1 MSETRIW
8 KGHGLGNDY
17 LIADVADLPA
27 PLSPARI
34 RFLCDRHR
42 GLGSDG
48 ILLADIGS
56 GGIGVV
62 GDDAQPNA
70 PGSTGPAEAARS
82 ARSREPARE
91 AGAPGRAHGY
101 ALRIFNPDGTE
112 AEKSGNGLRI
122 FGAWLYRGGLVG
134 LGEWF
139 DVRLIRDRVR
149 MRVEA
154 ELSHGALLIRV
165 ALGRAVFRGEDVA
178 FRPRADEVLD
188 YELALP
194 HGGSARINTV
204 SLSNP
209 HCVVFV
215 PALDRADFLARAPQL
230 CRHPGFAAG
239 TNVQFARVAGP
250 RTLEAWIWERGVGET
265 LASGSSAS
273 AVCAAAV
280 RRGLVA
286 PGALQVVM
294 PGGTADVDVTPDYEV
309 VLVAP
314 AQLIYEAA
322 LVAGAEA
329 EYLTL
334 A

>member
-1 MSETRIW
+1 MSEFRIS

-17 LIADVADLPA
+17 LVADVATLPA

-48 ILLADIGS
+48 ILLADP
-56 GGIGVV
+56 
-62 GDDAQPNA
+62 GDPI
-70 PGSTGPAEAARS
+70 R
-82 ARSREPARE
+82 
-91 AGAPGRAHGY
+91 
-101 ALRIFNPDGTE
+101 LRIFNPDGTE

-122 FGAWLYRGGLVG
+122 FGAWLYRHGRVTLD
-134 LGEWF
+134 EWF
-139 DVRLIRDRVR
+139 EVALIRDTVR
-149 MRVEA
+149 MRVES
-154 ELSHGALLIRV
+154 ELANGALQIRV
-165 ALGRAVFRGEDVA
+165 ELGRATFRGAAVG
-178 FRPRADEVLD
+178 FRPRAEETLD

-194 HGGSARINTV
+194 AGGSARINTV
-204 SLSNP
+204 SLANP

-215 PALDRADFLARAPQL
+215 DTLRRDDFLARAPQL
-230 CRHPGFAAG
+230 CTHPEFGAG

-286 PGALQVVM
+286 AGQLEVVM
-294 PGGTADVDVTPDYEV
+294 PGGGAQLEVTPACDV
-309 VLVAP
+309 ILIAP
-314 AQLIYEAA
+314 AQLIYTAA
-322 LVAGAEA
+322 LEAGAVA
-329 EYLTL
+329 EYLAL